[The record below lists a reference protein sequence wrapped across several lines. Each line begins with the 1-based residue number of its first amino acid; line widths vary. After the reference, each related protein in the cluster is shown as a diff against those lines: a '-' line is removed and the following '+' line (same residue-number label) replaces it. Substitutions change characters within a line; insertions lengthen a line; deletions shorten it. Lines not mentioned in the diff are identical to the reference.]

1 MTKQLV
7 VQIYM
12 KRIDLIMGSIFNLP
26 TFSVNPQ
33 ATEDK
38 QKRIIKLIKQANA
51 SNMDVLGEAFIRI
64 IEADKPNRDMASL
77 SKFAKTYRACQII
90 EEARKQTVSLEE
102 QFEELE
108 SSEISK
114 FIPSVSFEDEVIK
127 RCDTEY
133 MVEQFLAFRQK
144 WVFKDGYDIS
154 RLLELALLD
163 NDVQATWKL
172 RWIFEENKEMD
183 YLKDLL
189 QNAGAIERIKT
200 LLWDKKIIL
209 DT

>member
-1 MTKQLV
+1 MTKKLV

-12 KRIDLIMGSIFNLP
+12 KRVDLIMGIICKLP

-33 ATEDK
+33 TTDDQ

-64 IEADKPNRDMASL
+64 IESEKSNRDTASL

-114 FIPSVSFEDEVIK
+114 FIPTVSFEDEVII

-133 MVEQFLAFRQK
+133 LVNRFLDLRQEWYFSEGK
-144 WVFKDGYDIS
+144 DIS
-154 RLLELALLD
+154 RLLELALVD
-163 NDVQATWKL
+163 EDIQARWKL
-172 RWIFEENKEMD
+172 QWLFKDKNEMEFLKEILENP
-183 YLKDLL
+183 
-189 QNAGAIERIKT
+189 GAIEKIKT
-200 LLWDKKIIL
+200 LIWDRKIIL